1 MRYLYC
7 LSIFIF
13 SFSLKGG
20 AQTLHAQESWWD
32 YLNQNRYSEK
42 WGSWLD
48 VQLKL
53 IDGYT
58 SVKNAGEYTAGASY
72 FANPHF
78 KYTAAFTYVDAY
90 PNAAHVTHTA
100 ELRPWAMVQLNTSNH
115 YSKWLQWLRVEER
128 FKETVEDK
136 LATGSFDA
144 STRVRYYMLAQFPLS
159 KHKYEKGSFS
169 FVTSEEL
176 YLNFG
181 KNIVYNTFDQNR
193 FFIGFYYYMNKANIL
208 QLGYTNLYQ
217 KYNAPDKYL
226 KSDVLRVSVFNTID
240 FRKKQATKEHIQ

>member
-1 MRYLYC
+1 
-7 LSIFIF
+7 
-13 SFSLKGG
+13 
-20 AQTLHAQESWWD
+20 
-32 YLNQNRYSEK
+32 
-42 WGSWLD
+42 
-48 VQLKL
+48 
-53 IDGYT
+53 
-58 SVKNAGEYTAGASY
+58 
-72 FANPHF
+72 
-78 KYTAAFTYVDAY
+78 
-90 PNAAHVTHTA
+90 
-100 ELRPWAMVQLNTSNH
+100 MVQLNTSNN

-128 FKETVEDK
+128 FKETIQDHT
-136 LATGSFDA
+136 ATGNFDET
-144 STRVRYYMLAQFPLS
+144 TRLRYYVLAQFPLS

-193 FFIGFYYYMNKANIL
+193 FFLGFYYYMNKDNIL

-240 FRKKQATKEHIQ
+240 FRKK